1 MTTPDV
7 LLPLRQ
13 FLQLSQQLLA
23 LANTEEWAEFELLLK
38 KREESLTLL
47 GDKRLL
53 ITVTKAGLAED
64 MRGLLGD
71 IQQVNDQ
78 IGMVAER
85 NKADLAVQLRKA
97 FQAEKA
103 IDAYQK

>member
-23 LANTEEWAEFELLLK
+23 LANTEEWVEFELLLK
-38 KREESLTLL
+38 KREEGLAAL
-47 GDKRLL
+47 GDNHLL
-53 ITVTKAGLAED
+53 IAVTKAGLAED